1 MSYSGLFDPVAVGR
15 IVERWFAVEVVVA
28 VGAVGGLIFDQ
39 KEALAG
45 RDRKFGYCDA
55 AVGRDLELAFEN
67 HLPGADV
74 SDLDLTGSV

>member
-45 RDRKFGYCDA
+45 RDRKFGYGDA
-55 AVGRDLELAFEN
+55 AVCRNLELALEN
-67 HLPGADV
+67 HLTGTDV
-74 SDLDLTGSV
+74 DDLDLAGSL